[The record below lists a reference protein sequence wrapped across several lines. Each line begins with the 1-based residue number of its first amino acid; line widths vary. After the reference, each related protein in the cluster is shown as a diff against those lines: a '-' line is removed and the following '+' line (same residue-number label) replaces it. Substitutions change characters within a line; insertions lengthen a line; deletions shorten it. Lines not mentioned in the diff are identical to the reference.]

1 MRKIREN
8 TDSTPAILKEGGGGA
23 RHVNE
28 RYT

>member
-8 TDSTPAILKEGGGGA
+8 TDSTPAILKEGGGA